1 MTTFYKTISESEAYY
16 SIKDGKI
23 IKSGGG
29 QSSYNL
35 PKKFFKYTTDKKIL
49 IQDSHLSHS
58 RKYID
63 GDAYV
68 LNEDYKFK
76 VGFNAL
82 SLIGNEYDNDD
93 NEFIASMNGTNNK
106 FQIYRKAY
114 VELGWEYDWFVELYD
129 INLSGNQL
137 ILNINEKDRI
147 FTLDIEFIKIDLIS
161 YIDQIKKLKRIID

>member
-1 MTTFYKTISESEAYY
+1 MTLYYKTISESEAYY

-23 IKSGGG
+23 VMSGGG

-35 PKKFFKYTTDKKIL
+35 PKKFFKYSTENKIL

-68 LNEDYKFK
+68 LNEDYNFK
-76 VGFNAL
+76 LGSNAVC
-82 SLIGNEYDNDD
+82 LIGNEYGHYD

-106 FQIYRKAY
+106 FQIYRNTY
-114 VELGWEYDWFVELYD
+114 DNLGWEYDWFVELYD
-129 INLSGNQL
+129 KNLSGNQL
-137 ILNINEKDRI
+137 ILNIDEKNGV
-147 FTLDIEFIKIDLIS
+147 FTLDIEFIKIDLNS
-161 YIDQIKKLKRIID
+161 YINQIKKLKRRIH